1 MESPASPRVPAT
13 LALLPAF
20 VAARHARPILI
31 GRSMGDGVHGTGSA
45 DLVARV
51 RALSVGLTELGMTRG
66 GRVAL
71 MSESR
76 PEWVLTD
83 LAILTVGAVT
93 TTVYPTLAPDQVAY
107 ILRDSGSTIVVV
119 STMAQF
125 EKIRRITAQV
135 PGLRAV
141 IVMDAPEG
149 MPAIEGV
156 AVWSWAAL
164 EARGRAL
171 GATDPAVFDAWD
183 AGTRAVAP
191 SDLATLIYTSGTTGE
206 PKGVC
211 LTHANLIANID
222 DSVAVLDLSSGMD
235 AALSFLPLSHAFERL
250 VVFVYLSCGVPV
262 VFAEN
267 NETLARD
274 LLAVRPTVMAG
285 VPRVYEKLQSRI
297 LEKGMAVTGVRGRLF
312 RWAMDVARRVA
323 PYVPDGGPLP
333 TRLAVERRLA
343 DALVFKKIRAG
354 LGGRFRYAVSGSAAL
369 VPDVGRFFHA
379 IGLPIIEGY
388 GLTETAPVLTVN
400 PLDRPR
406 LGTVG
411 VALPTVRLRIAEDGE
426 ILAQGPNIMT
436 GYFNKPADTAEALR
450 DGWFHTGDIGTL
462 DNDGYLRITDRKKEL
477 LVTSGGKKIAPQP
490 IEGQLRASALVS
502 EAVIVGEG
510 RHFPA
515 VLLVPDFPAL
525 AAALGEPPATTDA
538 ARAALVTRADV
549 VARYAA
555 LVDGVNEGLAQFE
568 RLKQFRLLP
577 TEFTMTSGELTPTLK
592 VKRRVIAE
600 RYADVIADIYAEGS
614 SAR

>member
-83 LAILTVGAVT
+83 LAILTAGAVT

-171 GATDPAVFDAWD
+171 GATDAAIFDAWD

-222 DSVAVLDLSSGMD
+222 DSVAVLDLSSGLD

-262 VFAEN
+262 VFAES

-297 LEKGMAVTGVRGRLF
+297 LEKGMAVTGMRGRLF

-323 PYVPDGGPLP
+323 PYVPDGDPLP
-333 TRLAVERRLA
+333 TRLALERRVA

-411 VALPTVRLRIAEDGE
+411 VALPTVRLRIADDGE

-436 GYFNKPADTAEALR
+436 GYFNKPADTAEAIR

-502 EAVIVGEG
+502 EAVIIGEG

-525 AAALGEPPATTDA
+525 AAALGEPPATTDG
-538 ARAALVTRADV
+538 ARAALVIRADV